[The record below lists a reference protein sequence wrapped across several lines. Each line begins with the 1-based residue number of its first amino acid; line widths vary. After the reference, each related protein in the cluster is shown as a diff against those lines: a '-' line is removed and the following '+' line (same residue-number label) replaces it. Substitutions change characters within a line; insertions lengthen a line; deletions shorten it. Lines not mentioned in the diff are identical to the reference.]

1 MPDIHIT
8 RDHKLGL
15 PAARKLAFRWAETA
29 EEKLGME
36 CTYEEG
42 KTSDLVTFTRAGAN
56 GELKVTKD
64 RFELDARL
72 GFLLGAFKER
82 IESEIVKNLDAL
94 LAEKEPLKAFDQ
106 ALAKRA
112 QAKKAAPA
120 AKMPAAKKK
129 V

>member
-1 MPDIHIT
+1 VPDIHIT
-8 RDHKLGL
+8 REHELGL

-42 KTSDLVTFTRAGAN
+42 KAADLVTFTRSGAN

-72 GFLLGAFKER
+72 GFLLGAFKDR

-106 ALAKRA
+106 ALAKRSP
-112 QAKKAAPA
+112 AKKAPPA
-120 AKMPAAKKK
+120 KKSAAKKK
-129 V
+129 A